1 VGLARQVDPP
11 KPNQNQLS
19 RRRITALLLPFKQT
33 DGGSIPLGGTM
44 FLFVMGVLFGAFL
57 AVSIAFVLFAIYL
70 GGIFRR

>member
-1 VGLARQVDPP
+1 
-11 KPNQNQLS
+11 
-19 RRRITALLLPFKQT
+19 
-33 DGGSIPLGGTM
+33 M